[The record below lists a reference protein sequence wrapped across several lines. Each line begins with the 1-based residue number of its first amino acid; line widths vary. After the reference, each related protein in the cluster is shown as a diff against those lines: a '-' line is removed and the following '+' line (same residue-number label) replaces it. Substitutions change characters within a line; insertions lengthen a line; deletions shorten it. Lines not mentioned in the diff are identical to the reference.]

1 MSGVGGALRR
11 KLSCARGQPMGYRTP
26 LALVRKGR
34 HGPRAHAHWM
44 GKAIVRSITRRA
56 RPRQTRR
63 RSERSNGRTSGSQPR
78 APATGTAPS
87 TAGQR
92 TAHPWHVLS
101 LLRHWEPARPP
112 LHNEPLIHGL
122 CSPCVLLKWR
132 LEGPTTFGR
141 ATQLRWRTDTQ
152 RLTYMEMAYA
162 RTARENW

>member
-1 MSGVGGALRR
+1 MSGVGGGGRR

-26 LALVRKGR
+26 LALVGKGR

-44 GKAIVRSITRRA
+44 GRAIARSITRRA

-63 RSERSNGRTSGSQPR
+63 RSERSNGRTSGSPPR
-78 APATGTAPS
+78 APPTGTAPS

-92 TAHPWHVLS
+92 TAHPWPVLS
-101 LLRHWEPARPP
+101 LLRQWEPPRPP
-112 LHNEPLIHGL
+112 PDNEPLIHGL

-132 LEGPTTFGR
+132 LEGSTTFGR

-162 RTARENW
+162 RTAVEHR